1 MVAEA
6 QQDRMTLTT
15 LVFHFHKE
23 SCNPTVAGKL
33 LFGGRRMLPNDIVK
47 GLVYKSNVLIKYY
60 IVFFYSFPQ
69 ENNGKDRSANSLDTS
84 V

>member
-6 QQDRMTLTT
+6 QQDSMTLTT

-23 SCNPTVAGKL
+23 SCNPKAAGKL

-60 IVFFYSFPQ
+60 IVFFIPFHRKTMEKTGVPT
-69 ENNGKDRSANSLDTS
+69 L
-84 V
+84 